1 MTLVMRPLRIS
12 AISYL
17 NTAPLMWDFE
27 HGQTP
32 VLGKNYSG
40 PAEPGAQPEFEFA
53 YTVPSQCAQQLR
65 EGTADIGIIP
75 SITYASIPNLVIIP
89 NAAIAARDAV
99 RSIVLAC
106 KKPWEDVRSVALDT
120 SSRTSV
126 ALTRILS
133 EKFVGGPNRDYVDM
147 QPDLDAMLQR
157 CDAALL
163 IGDPALICS
172 VRAEAGELDHLHIY
186 DLGWEWRRFTGLPF
200 VFALWAVRLAALG
213 DIRRG
218 LDLQEVFSNSR
229 DHGTDPANIAAIAR
243 LWAPKLGVS
252 EAEIQRYL
260 SENIYYC
267 LDEANFAGLELF
279 YKYAAEC
286 GLIDEIPTLRFVG
299 TSALKLCS

>member
-1 MTLVMRPLRIS
+1 MRPLRIS

-32 VLGKNYSG
+32 VLGKNHQG
-40 PAEPGAQPEFEFA
+40 PSEPGAQPDFEFA
-53 YTVPSQCAQQLR
+53 YTVPSQCAEQLR
-65 EGTADIGIIP
+65 DGTADIGIIP
-75 SITYASIPNLVIIP
+75 SITYATIPNLIIIP

-106 KKPWEDVRSVALDT
+106 KKPWEDVRSIALDT

-133 EKFVGGPNRDYVDM
+133 EKFIGGPNRDYVSM
-147 QPDLDAMLQR
+147 SPDLTAMLER

-163 IGDPALICS
+163 IGDPALVCAI
-172 VRAEAGELDHLHIY
+172 RADAGELDNLHVY
-186 DLGWEWRRFTGLPF
+186 DLGREWHRFTGLPF
-200 VFALWAVRLAALG
+200 VFAFWAVRLAALG
-213 DIRRG
+213 EIRRG

-229 DHGTDPANIAAIAR
+229 DHGTDPDNIKAIAR
-243 LWAPKLGVS
+243 QWAPKLAVS

-260 SENIYYC
+260 SENINFC
-267 LDEANFAGLELF
+267 LDESNFAGLEMF
-279 YKYAAEC
+279 YNYAAEL
-286 GLIDEIPTLRFVG
+286 GLIDEVPTLRFVG

>member
-32 VLGKNYSG
+32 MLGKNYPG
-40 PAEPGAQPEFEFA
+40 PADPGRQPDFEFA
-53 YTVPSQCAQQLR
+53 YTVPSQCAEQLR
-65 EGTADIGIIP
+65 ADTADIGIIP

-106 KKPWEDVRSVALDT
+106 KMPWEDVRSIALDT

-126 ALTRILS
+126 ALTRVLT
-133 EKFVGGPNRDYVDM
+133 EKYIGGPDRDYIHM
-147 QPDLDAMLQR
+147 PPDLTAMLDR

-163 IGDPALICS
+163 IGDPALFCA
-172 VRAEAGELDHLHIY
+172 VRADAGELDSLYIY
-186 DLGWEWRRFTGLPF
+186 DLGREWHRFTGQPF
-200 VFALWAVRLAALG
+200 VFAFWAVRLAALG
-213 DIRRG
+213 DLRRG

-229 DHGTDPANIAAIAR
+229 DHGTEPDSIAAIAR
-243 LWAPKLGVS
+243 LWAPKLAVS

-260 SENIYYC
+260 SENINYC

-286 GLIDEIPTLRFVG
+286 GLIEEVPTLRFVG